1 MMSTNRE
8 MILKDKYNRQM
19 VKTKNPM
26 RGINCKEI
34 KKLLKTTNIIVSNK
48 NFSCR
53 KMKNS

>member
-1 MMSTNRE
+1 MMSINRE